1 MLAVYGPVLT
11 LLIFPLFRLYRSWR
25 GETFLMEIKALAQA
39 WLAVLAAFNAI
50 ILLLANGQQLQALLP
65 YGLFQVRFFWVWSL
79 GCLVVLAVS
88 RLGLRLFF
96 RFLRWR
102 GLNQRRLVIV
112 GAGELGQRA
121 ALRISQTPWLGIQVV
136 GFFDDERERDAEV
149 AVGGGRRC
157 QVLGRVS
164 DCLPYVRAGKT
175 DQVVIALP
183 MREEEKICDLI
194 WHIGTNGVQVY
205 LIPDL
210 FVYGLHRASISNLG
224 EIPIMTFNLFP
235 LWKRLF
241 DLVFSSL
248 VLVVF
253 APLLAMI
260 ALLVKLEDGGPVFY
274 GHRRISESGR
284 TFYCLKF
291 RTMHVRAEERLREIL
306 RQYPAR
312 RQEWEATFK
321 LKDDPRITRIGRFL
335 RRTSLDELPQFLNV
349 LRGEM
354 SVVGARPIVDEELR
368 RFYQEVAITYC
379 AMKPGI
385 TGPWQ
390 VGKRSDTEDYRERV
404 ELDRRYIIQASPWLD
419 IKIILQTV
427 FRIFFA
433 KGAY

>member
-1 MLAVYGPVLT
+1 
-11 LLIFPLFRLYRSWR
+11 
-25 GETFLMEIKALAQA
+25 
-39 WLAVLAAFNAI
+39 
-50 ILLLANGQQLQALLP
+50 
-65 YGLFQVRFFWVWSL
+65 
-79 GCLVVLAVS
+79 
-88 RLGLRLFF
+88 
-96 RFLRWR
+96 
-102 GLNQRRLVIV
+102 
-112 GAGELGQRA
+112 
-121 ALRISQTPWLGIQVV
+121 
-136 GFFDDERERDAEV
+136 
-149 AVGGGRRC
+149 
-157 QVLGRVS
+157 
-164 DCLPYVRAGKT
+164 
-175 DQVVIALP
+175 
-183 MREEEKICDLI
+183 
-194 WHIGTNGVQVY
+194 
-205 LIPDL
+205 
-210 FVYGLHRASISNLG
+210 
-224 EIPIMTFNLFP
+224 
-235 LWKRLF
+235 
-241 DLVFSSL
+241 
-248 VLVVF
+248 
-253 APLLAMI
+253 MI

-404 ELDRRYIIQASPWLD
+404 ELDRRYIIQSSPWLD